1 MSILKLKE
9 TGKNKGDI
17 NMEDNGSRDEYF
29 YQQGYVEGYIKGQQI
44 AMEEVY
50 KFFKNTDKL
59 PTIVD
64 DKVEIKN
71 STLL

>member
-1 MSILKLKE
+1 
-9 TGKNKGDI
+9 
-17 NMEDNGSRDEYF
+17 MEDNGSRDEYF